1 MEVFP
6 LFPRARTQIAAQS
19 LNVLVLLNEGCF
31 QKDFLS
37 LQWIAK
43 LQLQADQNWHVL
55 AVTEKMSI
63 PLASWESLWVWSELS
78 MIMEVVWS
86 WFLFTLGGLDTRSV
100 AERTSGWSGKGHSR
114 CSKRGSIPSIVEDIP
129 NLWMST
135 NNMYSNIGLCWLW
148 EGLSKFCMT
157 HQTLTTWLGKCWGC
171 IYRNSQ
177 LKDARHWLCAG
188 RADLGVGQ
196 HGEQPHPWEGSA
208 WSEMWQTSGTA
219 FVHPWKSSGLA
230 AKPCQEKKKASE
242 DVQTALSRP
251 PVVEYWKGSDQAG
264 AVLMRFF
271 LLHSSMASG

>member
-114 CSKRGSIPSIVEDIP
+114 WSKRGSIPASLKTYQTCEWVLIICIVTSAYVGFERVWVNSAWFIR
-129 NLWMST
+129 LW
-135 NNMYSNIGLCWLW
+135 
-148 EGLSKFCMT
+148 
-157 HQTLTTWLGKCWGC
+157 
-171 IYRNSQ
+171 
-177 LKDARHWLCAG
+177 
-188 RADLGVGQ
+188 Q
-196 HGEQPHPWEGSA
+196 HGWGNV
-208 WSEMWQTSGTA
+208 G
-219 FVHPWKSSGLA
+219 
-230 AKPCQEKKKASE
+230 
-242 DVQTALSRP
+242 DV
-251 PVVEYWKGSDQAG
+251 YIYI
-264 AVLMRFF
+264 
-271 LLHSSMASG
+271 